1 LERRK
6 YATKAV
12 LFALISSPKHTPKA
26 DNVPSDYDE
35 VYNRQNDILY
45 LDRNSRYDEMVAHP
59 ATIPMTKDSICS
71 ASLTIRQ
78 FATTDIKTAKAR
90 YSHQYCCNTEYHC
103 PHFRL

>member
-1 LERRK
+1 
-6 YATKAV
+6 V
-12 LFALISSPKHTPKA
+12 NPPKA

-78 FATTDIKTAKAR
+78 FATTDIK
-90 YSHQYCCNTEYHC
+90 
-103 PHFRL
+103 RLKQDTVINIAVIPNIIVHILDFESA